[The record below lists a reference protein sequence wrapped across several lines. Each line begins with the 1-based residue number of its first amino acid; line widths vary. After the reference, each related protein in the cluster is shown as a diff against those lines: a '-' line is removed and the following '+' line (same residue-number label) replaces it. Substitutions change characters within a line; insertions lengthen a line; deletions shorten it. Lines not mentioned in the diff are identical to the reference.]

1 MATSATTIKSTPI
14 AGRVT
19 GVPGPPAATVAS
31 HATAAECSA
40 KVTTDS
46 HVAKYGRQS
55 CGRDPAHTHYLLR
68 CLSFLPLEDAVL
80 FRLAAEENF
89 KMRKTLLAVAAIAGT
104 MSSAAYAADR
114 EIKVDD
120 RLDASADTLVDM
132 MHAADKGI
140 PQDLMNKAH
149 CVVVVP
155 GMKKAGFIFGA
166 KYGRGFATCRRSGG
180 SGWSAPAAM
189 RVEGGS
195 VGFQIG
201 ASETDVVLL
210 VMNDG
215 GMKHLLSD
223 KFTIG
228 GEATAAAGPIG
239 RDTTAQTDAMLNAEM
254 LSYSRSRGLF
264 AGISLEGA
272 TLRPDEET
280 NRELYGRNATN
291 REILTGDFK
300 TPAVA
305 EKFKHALNRESA
317 SR

>member
-1 MATSATTIKSTPI
+1 
-14 AGRVT
+14 
-19 GVPGPPAATVAS
+19 
-31 HATAAECSA
+31 
-40 KVTTDS
+40 
-46 HVAKYGRQS
+46 
-55 CGRDPAHTHYLLR
+55 
-68 CLSFLPLEDAVL
+68 
-80 FRLAAEENF
+80 
-89 KMRKTLLAVAAIAGT
+89 MRKTLVAILTIAGSIT
-104 MSSAAYAADR
+104 TAAFAADR
-114 EIKVDD
+114 EVKVDD
-120 RLDASADTLVDM
+120 RLDASADTLIDM
-132 MHAADKGI
+132 MRAADNGI
-140 PQDLMNKAH
+140 PQDLLDKAH
-149 CVVVVP
+149 CVVIVP

-166 KYGRGFATCRRSGG
+166 KYGRGFAVCRRSGG

-239 RDTTAQTDAMLNAEM
+239 RDATAETDAMLNAEM

-280 NRELYGRNATN
+280 NRELYGHDATN

-300 TPAVA
+300 TPAAAV
-305 EKFKHALNRESA
+305 KFERALHQDSA
-317 SR
+317 HRNH